1 MMIVYLRQVLGGRR
15 PSVGGWLA
23 LSHGDPS
30 KHRQSQHRH
39 LKALSWDLSTN
50 VARFTRM
57 KRSICGAAIIV
68 LFAIAAETTANA
80 AKAPAVPK
88 YKSCAALNAVY
99 PNGVGRTGAVDKTK
113 QEPVTTFTVD
123 DAVYRANTARDR
135 DKDGIA
141 CELL

>member
-1 MMIVYLRQVLGGRR
+1 V
-15 PSVGGWLA
+15 
-23 LSHGDPS
+23 
-30 KHRQSQHRH
+30 
-39 LKALSWDLSTN
+39 
-50 VARFTRM
+50 

-68 LFAIAAETTANA
+68 LLAMAPQTTATA

-88 YKSCAALNAVY
+88 FKTCDALNAVY

-123 DAVYRANTARDR
+123 NAVYKANTARDR